1 MCTIN
6 DENEPLCLSVQG
18 GFTAVGSNQNVNSL
32 IFFLMS
38 IFYLASVGCQL
49 WPAGS
54 VAVMCRLSC
63 SVAPGIL
70 VSWPGIKP
78 TAPALECRYL
88 TTGPPGKP
96 LDSLILRRDI
106 RKFPGSRVVRT
117 LPFHCQSHGFNP
129 CFKIPQDAC
138 AQLFPSCP
146 ILCDP
151 MDCSPPCSSVHEILQ
166 ARILK
171 WVATPFSRGSSRPR
185 DQIHVSEVSCI
196 GRQFLYHWDTGEAPQ
211 AA

>member
-6 DENEPLCLSVQG
+6 DENEPLYLSVHG
-18 GFTAVGSNQNVNSL
+18 GFRAVGSNQNVNSL
-32 IFFLMS
+32 IFFFNVYFLFS
-38 IFYLASVGCQL
+38 LHWVSVVACR
-49 WPAGS
+49 S

-96 LDSLILRRDI
+96 LDSLILRRDV
-106 RKFPGSRVVRT
+106 RKFPGSQVVRT
-117 LPFHCQSHGFNP
+117 LSFHCQSHGFNP

-138 AQLFPSCP
+138 AQLF
-146 ILCDP
+146 
-151 MDCSPPCSSVHEILQ
+151 
-166 ARILK
+166 
-171 WVATPFSRGSSRPR
+171 
-185 DQIHVSEVSCI
+185 
-196 GRQFLYHWDTGEAPQ
+196 
-211 AA
+211 